1 MLNTIVQTA
10 VKAMVSP
17 PGRCSLSKITAN
29 TNWPGPGAQ
38 TSPEEFFVGPQPH
51 ADQGQEDRQHAY
63 HRKLGVASGH
73 FSKSD
78 HLTAR

>member
-17 PGRCSLSKITAN
+17 PGRCSLSKIMAN
-29 TNWPGPGAQ
+29 TNWSGPGAQ